1 MEILND
7 RTEYYRKMWG
17 IFDALTCDTPEL
29 ADIEEWMLPP
39 FSEGDI
45 RKMRKANRKC
55 TNS

>member
-17 IFDALTCDTPEL
+17 IFDALTCDTPAL